1 MQSQMKNNNHMKKIL
16 TLCAAA
22 MIAISMMATEGA
34 LNGKFSVSATKKV
47 YFSKGNLQY
56 QASTDKWRF
65 AEKQWHFVGGS
76 STGVVYEN
84 DEKCS
89 NKLISDTYTGWI
101 DLFGWGTG
109 NNPTLATEDDGDY
122 STFTDWGINKISN
135 GGNADSLW
143 RTLTSDEWIYL
154 IHERPNAD
162 SLFTY
167 ATINSKVGAED
178 VSVVGLILLPDN
190 WVAPAG
196 VTVNRLL
203 AAGNDVTWTTS
214 SSSEYYEIKV
224 SNPFSINSYSDSQ
237 WQTLEEA
244 GAVFLPWTSYRSA
257 EKMWEADIAGAYWCP
272 TPRPGYPEDAY
283 VLQFRRN
290 ELLPE
295 QSSRLHYGHAVRL
308 VQECVKDPNVFTDG
322 ILPGRFS
329 VTAGKQIRF
338 SQGNLQYRG
347 TKDEFKFA
355 EMQYDFVGAA
365 NLNIAETY
373 DGYIDLFGWGT
384 SGNNGREPWLNTN
397 NDLDYGNPDN
407 NTKSDIA
414 RTFYDWGLYRTI
426 KNGGTLG
433 LVWRTPTAAEW
444 KYIFA
449 QRDNAAALR
458 SKATVAGVEGLILLP
473 DDWDLMAKPL
483 AATLSNFTD
492 VTLSADTWLAWEL
505 AGAVFLPQ
513 AGTRN
518 PNLGTYSATSCT
530 YATGTYSDY
539 YGDYRMCS
547 TFNLDYATTQD
558 GIGSTDYMM
567 GTSVRLV
574 RDCSGTTG
582 IEETITPAPSNRK
595 FIKDG
600 QLLILRDGK
609 TFNALGI
616 EVK

>member
-1 MQSQMKNNNHMKKIL
+1 MKKML

-22 MIAISMMATEGA
+22 MIAISTMATEGA

-56 QASTDKWRF
+56 QASTGKWRF

-89 NKLISDTYTGWI
+89 NKLISNTYTGWI

-143 RTLTSDEWIYL
+143 RTLTAEEWTYL
-154 IHERPNAD
+154 IRERPNAD

-167 ATINSKVGAED
+167 ATINSKVGTED

-190 WVAPAG
+190 WVTPAG

-203 AAGNDVTWTTS
+203 AEGNAVTWKTS
-214 SSSEYYEIKV
+214 SSSEYYEIGASK
-224 SNPFSINSYSDSQ
+224 PFLINSYSDSQ
-237 WQTLEEA
+237 WQSLEEA
-244 GAVFLPWTSYRSA
+244 GAVFMPWTSYRSA
-257 EKMWEADIAGAYWCP
+257 AQMWEADIAGAYWYP
-272 TPRPGYPEDAY
+272 TPRQGYPEDAY
-283 VLQFRRN
+283 VLQFRQD
-290 ELLPE
+290 ELRPE

-338 SQGNLQYRG
+338 SQGNLQYRSK
-347 TKDEFKFA
+347 KDEFKFA
-355 EMQYDFVGAA
+355 ETQYEFVGAA

-384 SGNNGREPWLNTN
+384 SGYNDREPWLNTN

-414 RTFYDWGLYRTI
+414 GTFYDWGLYRTI

-433 LVWRTPTAAEW
+433 LVWRTLTAAEW
-444 KYIFA
+444 KYLFA
-449 QRDNAAALR
+449 ERENAAALR
-458 SKATVAGVEGLILLP
+458 SKATVANVQGLILLP
-473 DDWDLMAKPL
+473 DDWDLMANPL
-483 AATLSNFTD
+483 AATLDNFTD
-492 VTLSADTWLAWEL
+492 VDITAGDWLSWEK
-505 AGAVFLPQ
+505 AGAVFLPT
-513 AGTRN
+513 AGTRY
-518 PNLGTYSATSCT
+518 PNLGSYSANSFT
-530 YATGTYSDY
+530 YATGTFYESYDT
-539 YGDYRMCS
+539 YRTCC
-547 TFNLDYATTQD
+547 TFDLTYATTAD
-558 GIGSTDYMM
+558 GIGSADYMV
-567 GTSVRLV
+567 GTAVRLV
-574 RDCSGTTG
+574 KNYYGSSTAIDDVQDNVQCTKVIR
-582 IEETITPAPSNRK
+582 
-595 FIKDG
+595 DG
-600 QLLILRDGK
+600 QLLILRDGR
-609 TFNALGI
+609 TYNALGK
-616 EVK
+616 EMK